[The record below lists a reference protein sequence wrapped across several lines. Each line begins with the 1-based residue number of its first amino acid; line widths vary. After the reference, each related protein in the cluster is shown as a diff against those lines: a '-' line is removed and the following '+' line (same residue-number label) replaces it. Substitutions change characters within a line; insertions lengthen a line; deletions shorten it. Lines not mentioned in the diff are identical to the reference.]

1 MINPWLLVS
10 SGVLIIASY
19 FYGYSTGYDVSKSAG
34 EAEKSIATKEAMD
47 NMIAATDKVKSLE
60 QQLAT
65 KQNKVEKVYVNKIR
79 TVEVESKRITD
90 IARNNGLFVNAS
102 CANNSNPLPDS
113 ASGSSSSNGTQKAR
127 LSREASEALIS
138 IAADADTIV
147 HQLTACQ
154 AILEAERQ

>member
-1 MINPWLLVS
+1 MINPWLLVG

-19 FYGYSTGYDVSKSAG
+19 FYGYSTGYDVSKSAW

-47 NMIAATDKVKSLE
+47 SMIAATDKVKSLE

-65 KQNKVEKVYVNKIR
+65 KQNKVEKIYVNKIR

-90 IARNNGLFVNAS
+90 IARNDGLFVNAS
-102 CANNSNPLPDS
+102 CADSSNPLPDS
-113 ASGSSSSNGTQKAR
+113 ASGSGNSNGTQKAR

>member
-1 MINPWLLVS
+1 
-10 SGVLIIASY
+10 
-19 FYGYSTGYDVSKSAG
+19 
-34 EAEKSIATKEAMD
+34 MD
-47 NMIAATDKVKSLE
+47 NIIAATDKVKSLE

-65 KQNKVEKVYVNKIR
+65 KQNKVEKVYVDRIR
-79 TVEVESKRITD
+79 TVKVESKRITD
-90 IARNNGLFVNAS
+90 IARTDGLFVDAS
-102 CANNSNPLPDS
+102 CPDSSNALPGS
-113 ASGSSSSNGTQKAR
+113 ASGSSGSDGAKKAR

>member
-1 MINPWLLVS
+1 MINPWFLVG

-19 FYGYSTGYDVSKSAG
+19 FYGYSTGYDVSKSAW
-34 EAEKSIATKEAMD
+34 EAEKSITTKEAMD

-60 QQLAT
+60 QELAT

-90 IARNNGLFVNAS
+90 IARNDGLFVDAS
-102 CANNSNPLPDS
+102 CADSSGPLPDS
-113 ASGSSSSNGTQKAR
+113 ASGSGSSNGSQKAK
-127 LSREASEALIS
+127 LSRKAADALIS

>member
-1 MINPWLLVS
+1 MINPWMLVG

-19 FYGYSTGYDVSKSAG
+19 FYGYSTGYDVSKSAW

-90 IARNNGLFVNAS
+90 IARNDGLFVNAS
-102 CANNSNPLPDS
+102 CADSNNTLPDS
-113 ASGSSSSNGTQKAR
+113 ASGSGSGNGTQKAR
-127 LSREASEALIS
+127 LSREVADALIS

>member
-1 MINPWLLVS
+1 MINPWLLVG

-19 FYGYSTGYDVSKSAG
+19 FYGYSTGYDVSKSEW

-65 KQNKVEKVYVNKIR
+65 KQNKVEKIYVNKIR

-102 CANNSNPLPDS
+102 CADSSNPLPDS
-113 ASGSSSSNGTQKAR
+113 ASGSSSSNGTKKAR

-138 IAADADTIV
+138 IAADADTII

>member
-1 MINPWLLVS
+1 MINPWMLVG

-19 FYGYSTGYDVSKSAG
+19 FYGYSTGYDVSKSAW

-47 NMIAATDKVKSLE
+47 NIIAATDKVKSLE

-65 KQNKVEKVYVNKIR
+65 KQNKVEKVYVDRIR
-79 TVEVESKRITD
+79 TVKVESKRITD
-90 IARNNGLFVNAS
+90 IARNDGLFVDAS
-102 CANNSNPLPDS
+102 CPDSSNALPGS
-113 ASGSSSSNGTQKAR
+113 ASGSSGSDGAKKAR

>member
-1 MINPWLLVS
+1 MINPWVLV
-10 SGVLIIASY
+10 GGAALVVGSY
-19 FYGYSTGYDVSKSAG
+19 FYGYSTGSDVAKSAW
-34 EAEKSIATKEAMD
+34 EAEKAIATKEAME
-47 NMIAATDKVKSLE
+47 NFIAASEKVKTLE

-90 IARNNGLFVNAS
+90 IARNDGLFIDAS
-102 CANNSNPLPDS
+102 CPDSNNPLSGS
-113 ASGSSSSNGTQKAR
+113 ASGASGSDGAKKAR
-127 LSREASEALIS
+127 LSREASDALIS